1 MAARVD
7 PVTGDSGWY
16 SEKPPDQKRS
26 RKGQK
31 PSDRPSESEESV
43 PAADD
48 YYTPSE
54 PGEEG

>member
-7 PVTGDSGWY
+7 PVTGDSGWH
-16 SEKPPDQKRS
+16 SEKPSEQKGS
-26 RKGQK
+26 RKGKK
-31 PSDRPSESEESV
+31 PPDRPSESEESV
-43 PAADD
+43 PPADD